1 MSVALCMSSIR
12 SIRAPVLWLLM
23 LASSLVGCASLVR
36 VQALPSM
43 LPATWEARRETLQS
57 WGRLESHG
65 RVAIARDG
73 EGFSG
78 SWRWAQR
85 AHRSTLELQGPLGVG
100 GLSLEFNSEGAVD
113 EASRLALEQQLGFVL
128 PVESLR
134 YWMLGVPDPREGGE
148 ERMAADAARL
158 DGLQQKGWTVSFKNY
173 APVPGA
179 EYELPQRIEASRE
192 SLRVRLVIEG
202 WSGGAR

>member
-1 MSVALCMSSIR
+1 MPSVCSSRIFALG
-12 SIRAPVLWLLM
+12 LLIGVAS
-23 LASSLVGCASLVR
+23 LAGCASLIS
-36 VQALPSM
+36 VQALPSL
-43 LPATWEARRETLQS
+43 LPATWEARRATLQS
-57 WGRLESHG
+57 WGRFESHG

-85 AHRSTLELQGPLGVG
+85 PQRSTLELEGPLGVG
-100 GLSLEFNSEGAVD
+100 GLRLDFDSDGAVD

-134 YWMLGVPDPREGGE
+134 YWMLGVPDPREVGE
-148 ERMAADAARL
+148 ERIAADAARL
-158 DGLQQKGWTVSFKNY
+158 DSLQQKGWTVTFKNY
-173 APVPGA
+173 APVSGTD
-179 EYELPQRIEASRE
+179 YELPQRIEANRE

-202 WSGGAR
+202 WSGGGR

>member
-12 SIRAPVLWLLM
+12 SIRAHALWLLM
-23 LASSLVGCASLVR
+23 LASSLVGCASLVG
-36 VQALPSM
+36 VQTLPSV
-43 LPATWEARRETLQS
+43 LPASWEARRETLQS
-57 WGRLESHG
+57 WGRFESYG

-85 AHRSTLELQGPLGVG
+85 AQRSTLELQGPLGVG
-100 GLSLEFNSEGAVD
+100 GLSLNFDSEGTVD
-113 EASRLALEQQLGFVL
+113 EASRRALEQQLGFVL

-134 YWMLGVPDPREGGE
+134 YWMLGVPDPRERSE
-148 ERMAADAARL
+148 ERMSSMASRL
-158 DGLQQKGWTVSFKNY
+158 DSLQQNGWTVAFKNY
-173 APVPGA
+173 APVPGGD
-179 EYELPQRIEASRE
+179 YELPQRIEATRE